1 MSNLI
6 TIEQIGTAVPTD
18 KIILADQT
26 RVKAENNMWEKPL
39 AIQTALVDLEEGIV
53 DGASEETNT
62 FKKVEEKI
70 TVINTDVE
78 ERYTKAEVDDKVDL
92 TRVRTHVLPENAH
105 TDIGS
110 PSKRFRSIYVDEAY
124 LSTNTLYIGDTP
136 ILGTDADTIM
146 IKADPNQSILVS
158 TTGTGTTSLSSAHE
172 VSLVTNGMNADV
184 KVQATGVNSKVRL
197 GGTGGIELAT
207 PTVAQSDFSVT
218 GNLTLTGNFVHN
230 GQSFVTNATTVTTK
244 DNIIVLNQGEV
255 GSGVTA
261 GRAGIQIDRGDE
273 ADFQL
278 IFNET
283 TDKFTVGTAGGV
295 HETLATREY
304 TDSVALNKV
313 DIIVGKGL
321 STEDY
326 TTAEKNKLAGL
337 SNYTLPVA
345 TSTIT
350 GGIKIGAG
358 LTITDGKVS
367 VIAGGTADNVNWS
380 GVTDTP
386 TTLNGYGITTIDCG
400 SIV

>member
-6 TIEQIGTAVPTD
+6 TIEQIGTAVLNDT
-18 KIILADQT
+18 IVLADQT

-39 AIQTALVDLEEGIV
+39 AVQTALVDLEDNLIG
-53 DGASEETNT
+53 GASVDNDS
-62 FKKVEEKI
+62 FKDIEDKLAVI
-70 TVINTDVE
+70 TSDVGN
-78 ERYTKAEVDDKVDL
+78 RYTKAEIDDKTDL
-92 TRVRTHVLPENAH
+92 TRLRTHILPENAN

-110 PSKRFRSIYVDEAY
+110 PTKRFRSIYVDEAY

-158 TTGTGTTSLSSAHE
+158 TTGTGTTGISSTHE

-184 KVQATGVNSKVRL
+184 KVQATGTNSKVRL
-197 GGTGGIELAT
+197 GGTGGIELT
-207 PTVAQSDFSVT
+207 TSTVAQMDLSISGSLTVT
-218 GNLTLTGNFVHN
+218 GNIVHN

-283 TDKFTVGTAGGV
+283 TDKFTVGPAGGI

-304 TDSVALNKV
+304 VEANITSLTANK
-313 DIIVGKGL
+313 
-321 STEDY
+321 
-326 TTAEKNKLAGL
+326 
-337 SNYTLPVA
+337 
-345 TSTIT
+345 
-350 GGIKIGAG
+350 
-358 LTITDGKVS
+358 
-367 VIAGGTADNVNWS
+367 ADKA
-380 GVTDTP
+380 
-386 TTLNGYGITTIDCG
+386 TTLAGYGITTIDCG